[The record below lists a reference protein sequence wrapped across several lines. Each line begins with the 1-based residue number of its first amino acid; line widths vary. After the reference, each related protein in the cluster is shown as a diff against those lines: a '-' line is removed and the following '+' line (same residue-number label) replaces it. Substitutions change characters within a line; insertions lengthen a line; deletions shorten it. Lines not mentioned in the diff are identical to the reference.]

1 MNAIPESPSG
11 KPRTC
16 WSALS
21 PAERGSSNIW
31 PVVRLASRPSRNVL
45 GAGGR
50 YDGSRPLGWRRTTTE
65 AAPLA
70 GAGRLKPTSCIT
82 PHLLRWAVGGK
93 GNLQYGAVADRTGDL
108 DRPAQRLDP
117 VVQPGQTGAVL
128 WLRSADAIVRH
139 A

>member
-1 MNAIPESPSG
+1 M
-11 KPRTC
+11 PRTC

-21 PAERGSSNIW
+21 PAERGSSNTGQLSDL
-31 PVVRLASRPSRNVL
+31 PVGRLGTCWEQA
-45 GAGGR
+45 AA
-50 YDGSRPLGWRRTTTE
+50 TTE
-65 AAPLA
+65 AAPRLA
-70 GAGRLKPTSCIT
+70 AGRLRPTSCIT

-128 WLRSADAIVRH
+128 WLRSTDAIVRH